1 MRFDSSWLNQ
11 YESRR
16 AKPNATPASESSVS
30 KESELHKAIIDECK
44 RRGWIAFHG
53 SMAHQT
59 FRTEG
64 EFDFTILA
72 DGGRV
77 LLVECKTKT
86 GKLSPEQAAIHH
98 WAKKLGHQP
107 HVVRSFNEFVEL
119 CQPQ

>member
-1 MRFDSSWLNQ
+1 MRFDSAWFNQ

-16 AKPNATPASESSVS
+16 SKPNDTTSNSGVS
-30 KESELHKAIIDECK
+30 KEADLHREIISECK

-86 GKLSPEQAAIHH
+86 GKLSEEQTAIHH
-98 WAKKLGHQP
+98 WARKLGHKP
-107 HVVRSFNEFVEL
+107 HVVRSINEFLSL
-119 CQPQ
+119 CQNE